1 MANAPSFLGY
11 SRLGAETTALHQD
24 HREQIDLSTPH
35 PVPSPL
41 DPMYK
46 NLLAPTQWPSS
57 QYLPNFKPV
66 YDEYIKLMSEISIFF
81 TSLIAEA
88 IGLKKDAFNK
98 YFDQD
103 QQHKLK
109 IVKYPDLKELGL
121 WNEGDEMIEGQGVGP
136 HVRAIRD

>member
-11 SRLGAETTALHQD
+11 SRLGAETTALLQD

-35 PVPSPL
+35 PIPSSS
-41 DPMYK
+41 DPQYK

-57 QYLPNFKPV
+57 EYLPNFKPV
-66 YDEYIKLMSEISIFF
+66 YDEYIKLMSGISIYF

-88 IGLKKDAFNK
+88 IGLRKDAFDK
-98 YFDQD
+98 YFDEQ

-109 IVKYPDLKELGL
+109 ITLPFGK
-121 WNEGDEMIEGQGVGP
+121 
-136 HVRAIRD
+136 A